1 MLLWFCLW
9 RLKGPL
15 GFCGAHSYWL
25 KEVNCG
31 PIEVIWEPF
40 NVVWGLS
47 RFQFCQIWTS
57 LGQKGHLKAYWNYQ
71 SSQWGCLRL
80 LHWDHMG
87 HNMVIWDLLRAFGG
101 ILWSFV
107 GPIKSLSCWIRLYC
121 VSKSPFKALWKQIKW
136 ILGLKRCFIGGRRS
150 LVDPMRLFESP
161 VFSHGA
167 C

>member
-1 MLLWFCLW
+1 MLLWFCLR
-9 RLKGPL
+9 RLKDPL

-25 KEVNCG
+25 KESIVGLLKLFGSPLMLYGAYQDFNFARYG
-31 PIEVIWEPF
+31 LLLAKKDIWRPIEIIKAVSDDA
-40 NVVWGLS
+40 WG
-47 RFQFCQIWTS
+47 
-57 LGQKGHLKAYWNYQ
+57 Y
-71 SSQWGCLRL
+71 
-80 LHWDHMG
+80 WDHIG
-87 HNMVIWDLLRAFGG
+87 HNKVIWDLLRAFGG